1 MRYTFGV
8 QSFIDCGM
16 LQTVSPA
23 QRAAWLEGE
32 DDVESTMNPAADP
45 ITLEVVRNKL
55 DGIANEMQST
65 LVRSSFSPIVKEGL
79 DASASLFTLEGE
91 TLAQATAIPIH
102 LATLIPVVR
111 TVIGKFPVRTM
122 REGDIYIMNDPY
134 HGGTHLPDIALVM
147 PIFSRG
153 RPIAFSA
160 AMTHHQDV
168 GGMSPGSVPTNATE
182 IYQEGIRI
190 PPLKYRDGEEV
201 NQTLVDLLA
210 LNVRVPE
217 TFMGDLNAQI
227 AACSIGARRVEELAQ
242 RYGSN
247 HLPAIAE
254 ELLRRSERL
263 ARGAIERMPD
273 GRYHYVD
280 WLDNDGVALDEPV
293 RIEVTAVIEGD
304 RVLVDFEG
312 TSPQVRGP
320 FNCVPSG
327 AYAGAYF
334 AVLAMTDSPIP
345 INGGCFR
352 PIELRLPEGSIVN
365 PREPA
370 PVNSRTSTIKRIAGS
385 IIGALREARPADAP
399 ADAAAALHVLAF
411 GGAREDG
418 SRYVVGELIA
428 SGSGASRGKDGVDV
442 IETDGSNC
450 MNLPVEALEMDV
462 PIRMH
467 RSELR
472 PDSGGA
478 GEFRGGLGI
487 TREYEVLSGEV
498 VFTHRGE
505 RHRRPA
511 RGAAGGGPGACAHS
525 VIRRADGEEEVIP
538 SKTLVRLQPG
548 DRVEINTAGGGGYGD
563 PAARRADRLAADLT
577 GGKISETA
585 WK

>member
-1 MRYTFGV
+1 
-8 QSFIDCGM
+8 M
-16 LQTVSPA
+16 L
-23 QRAAWLEGE
+23 
-32 DDVESTMNPAADP
+32 NPAADP

-111 TVIGKFPVRTM
+111 TVIGKYPVGTM

-190 PPLKYRDGEEV
+190 PPLKYRDGDEV
-201 NQTLVDLLA
+201 NQTLIDLLA

-217 TFMGDLNAQI
+217 TFMGDLNAQV
-227 AACSIGARRVEELAQ
+227 AACSIGARRVGELAE

-263 ARGAIERMPD
+263 ARRAIERMPD

-293 RIEVTAVIEGD
+293 RIEVAAEIEGD

-312 TSPQVRGP
+312 TSAQVRGP

-334 AVLAMTDSPIP
+334 AVLAMTDSSIP

-385 IIGALREARPADAP
+385 IIGALRQARPEDAP

-418 SRYVVGELIA
+418 SPYVVGELIA

-472 PDSGGA
+472 PDSGGR

-487 TREYEVLSGEV
+487 SREYEVLSGEV

-511 RGAAGGGPGACAHS
+511 QGAAGGGPGACARS
-525 VIRRADGEEEVIP
+525 VIRRADGTEEVIP

-548 DRVEINTAGGGGYGD
+548 DRVEVNTAGGGGYGD
-563 PAARRADRLAADLT
+563 PLARTGDRLAADVA
-577 GGKISETA
+577 GGKVGEASWSGTTA
-585 WK
+585 TTVGDD

>member
-1 MRYTFGV
+1 
-8 QSFIDCGM
+8 M
-16 LQTVSPA
+16 L
-23 QRAAWLEGE
+23 
-32 DDVESTMNPAADP
+32 NPAADP

-65 LVRSSFSPIVKEGL
+65 LLRSSFSPIVKEGL

-91 TLAQATAIPIH
+91 TLAQALAIPIH

-111 TVIGKFPVRTM
+111 AVIEKYPVGTM

-147 PIFSRG
+147 PIFFRG
-153 RPIAFSA
+153 RPLAFSA

-182 IYQEGIRI
+182 IYQEGVRI
-190 PPLKYRDGEEV
+190 PPLKYRDAGEV
-201 NQTLVDLLA
+201 NRTLVDLLT
-210 LNVRVPE
+210 LNVRMPG
-217 TFMGDLNAQI
+217 TFMGDLNAQV
-227 AACSIGARRVEELAQ
+227 AACSIGARRVGELAE

-254 ELLRRSERL
+254 ELLGRSERL
-263 ARGAIERMPD
+263 ARRAIERIPD
-273 GRYHYVD
+273 GRYRHVD

-293 RIEVTAVIEGD
+293 RIEVTVEIAGD
-304 RVLVDFEG
+304 RVLIDFEG
-312 TSPQVRGP
+312 TNPQVRGP

-327 AYAGAYF
+327 AYAGAWF
-334 AVLAMTDSPIP
+334 AVLAMTDSSIP

-352 PIELRLPEGSIVN
+352 PVELRLPEGSIVN

-370 PVNSRTSTIKRIAGS
+370 PVNSRTSTIKRIAGT
-385 IIGALREARPADAP
+385 IIGALRQARPEDAP
-399 ADAAAALHVLAF
+399 ADAASALHVLAF
-411 GGAREDG
+411 GGTREDG
-418 SRYVVGELIA
+418 SPWVVGELIA

-472 PDSGGA
+472 PDSGGQ

-487 TREYEVLSGEV
+487 SREYEVLAGEV

-511 RGAAGGGPGACAHS
+511 RGAAGGGPGARAHS
-525 VIRRADGEEEVIP
+525 VIRRANGAEEVIP

-563 PAARRADRLAADLT
+563 PAARTVDRLASDLA
-577 GGKISETA
+577 GGKVSEAVRGRTPA
-585 WK
+585 ADGDD

>member
-1 MRYTFGV
+1 MT
-8 QSFIDCGM
+8 
-16 LQTVSPA
+16 
-23 QRAAWLEGE
+23 
-32 DDVESTMNPAADP
+32 STTNPAADP

-111 TVIGKFPVRTM
+111 TMIRKFPVGTM

-190 PPLKYRDGEEV
+190 PPLKYRDGGEV
-201 NQTLVDLLA
+201 NQTLIDLLT

-217 TFMGDLNAQI
+217 TFMGDLNAQV
-227 AACSIGARRVEELAQ
+227 AACSIGARRVGELAE
-242 RYGSN
+242 RYGAN

-254 ELLRRSERL
+254 ELLTRSERL
-263 ARGAIERMPD
+263 ARRAIDRIPD

-280 WLDNDGVALDEPV
+280 WLDNDGVVLDVPV
-293 RIEVTAVIEGD
+293 RIEVAVDISGD

-334 AVLAMTDSPIP
+334 AVLAMTDPSIP

-352 PIELRLPEGSIVN
+352 PIELRLPEGSLVN

-385 IIGALREARPADAP
+385 IIGALRQARPEDAP

-418 SRYVVGELIA
+418 SPYVVGELIA

-442 IETDGSNC
+442 IETDASNC

-462 PIRMH
+462 PIRIH

-472 PDSGGA
+472 PDSGGR

-487 TREYEVLSGEV
+487 SREYEVLAGEV

-511 RGAAGGGPGACAHS
+511 QGAAGGGPGACAHS
-525 VIRRADGEEEVIP
+525 VIRRASGAEEIIP

-548 DRVEINTAGGGGYGD
+548 DRVEVNSAGGGGYGD
-563 PAARRADRLAADLT
+563 PGARSADRLAADLA
-577 GGKISETA
+577 GGKVSEA
-585 WK
+585 V

>member
-1 MRYTFGV
+1 
-8 QSFIDCGM
+8 M
-16 LQTVSPA
+16 L
-23 QRAAWLEGE
+23 
-32 DDVESTMNPAADP
+32 NPAADP

-65 LVRSSFSPIVKEGL
+65 LLRSSFSPIVKEGL

-91 TLAQATAIPIH
+91 TLAQALAIPIH

-111 TVIGKFPVRTM
+111 AVIEKYPVGTM

-147 PIFSRG
+147 PVFFHG
-153 RPIAFSA
+153 RPLAFSA

-182 IYQEGIRI
+182 IYQEGVRI
-190 PPLKYRDGEEV
+190 PPLKYRDGGEV
-201 NQTLVDLLA
+201 NRTLVDLLT
-210 LNVRVPE
+210 LNVRMPE
-217 TFMGDLNAQI
+217 TFMGDLNAQV
-227 AACSIGARRVEELAQ
+227 AACSIGARRVGELAE

-254 ELLRRSERL
+254 ELLGRSERL
-263 ARGAIERMPD
+263 ARRAIERIPD
-273 GRYHYVD
+273 GRYRHVD

-293 RIEVTAVIEGD
+293 RIEVTVEIAGD
-304 RVLVDFEG
+304 RVLIDFEG
-312 TSPQVRGP
+312 TNPQVRGP

-327 AYAGAYF
+327 AYAGAWF
-334 AVLAMTDSPIP
+334 AVLAMTDSSIP

-352 PIELRLPEGSIVN
+352 PVELRLPEGSIVN

-370 PVNSRTSTIKRIAGS
+370 PVNSRTSTIKRIAGT
-385 IIGALREARPADAP
+385 IIGALRQARPEDAP
-399 ADAAAALHVLAF
+399 ADAASALHVLAF
-411 GGAREDG
+411 GGTREDG
-418 SRYVVGELIA
+418 SPWVVGELIA

-472 PDSGGA
+472 PDSGGR

-487 TREYEVLSGEV
+487 SREYEVLAGEV

-511 RGAAGGGPGACAHS
+511 RGAAGGGPGARAHS
-525 VIRRADGEEEVIP
+525 VIRRANGAEEVIP

-563 PAARRADRLAADLT
+563 PAARTVDRLASDLA
-577 GGKISETA
+577 GGKVSEAVWGRTPA
-585 WK
+585 AAGDD

>member
-1 MRYTFGV
+1 MT
-8 QSFIDCGM
+8 
-16 LQTVSPA
+16 
-23 QRAAWLEGE
+23 
-32 DDVESTMNPAADP
+32 STMNPAADP

-111 TVIGKFPVRTM
+111 TVIGKFPVGGM

-147 PIFSRG
+147 PVFFRE
-153 RPIAFSA
+153 RPIALSA

-190 PPLKYRDGEEV
+190 PPLKYRDGDEV
-201 NQTLVDLLA
+201 NRTLVDMLT

-217 TFMGDLNAQI
+217 TFMGDLNAQV
-227 AACSIGARRVEELAQ
+227 AACSIGARRVGELAE

-254 ELLRRSERL
+254 ELLARSERL
-263 ARGAIERMPD
+263 ARRAIERMPD

-293 RIEVTAVIEGD
+293 RIEVSAEIEGD

-334 AVLAMTDSPIP
+334 AVLAMTDSSIP

-385 IIGALREARPADAP
+385 IIGALRQARPEDAP

-411 GGAREDG
+411 GGARADG
-418 SRYVVGELIA
+418 SPYVVGELIA

-487 TREYEVLSGEV
+487 SREYEVLAGEV

-511 RGAAGGGPGACAHS
+511 RGAAGGGSGACAHS
-525 VIRRADGEEEVIP
+525 VIRRAGGQEEIIP

-548 DRVEINTAGGGGYGD
+548 DRVEVNTAGGGGWGD
-563 PAARRADRLAADLT
+563 PGARAADRLAADLA
-577 GGKISETA
+577 GGKVGKSEWVQA
-585 WK
+585 GSDAAGDD

>member
-1 MRYTFGV
+1 M
-8 QSFIDCGM
+8 
-16 LQTVSPA
+16 A
-23 QRAAWLEGE
+23 
-32 DDVESTMNPAADP
+32 STMNPAADP

-111 TVIGKFPVRTM
+111 TVIGKYPVGTM

-190 PPLKYRDGEEV
+190 PPLKYRDGDEV
-201 NQTLVDLLA
+201 DQTLVDLLA

-217 TFMGDLNAQI
+217 TFMGDLNAQV
-227 AACSIGARRVEELAQ
+227 AACSIGARRVGELAE

-263 ARGAIERMPD
+263 ARRAIERMPD

-293 RIEVTAVIEGD
+293 RIEVAAEIEGD
-304 RVLVDFEG
+304 RVLIDFEG
-312 TSPQVRGP
+312 TSAQVRGP

-327 AYAGAYF
+327 ACAGAYF
-334 AVLAMTDSPIP
+334 AVLAMTDSSIP

-352 PIELRLPEGSIVN
+352 PIELRLPEGSLVN

-385 IIGALREARPADAP
+385 IVGALRQAKPEDAP

-418 SRYVVGELIA
+418 SPYVVGELIA

-472 PDSGGA
+472 PDSGGR

-487 TREYEVLSGEV
+487 SREYEVLAGEV

-525 VIRRADGEEEVIP
+525 VIRRATGAEEVIP

-548 DRVEINTAGGGGYGD
+548 DRVEVNTAGGGGYGD
-563 PAARRADRLAADLT
+563 PVARAAHRLAADIA
-577 GGKISETA
+577 GGKVSESAWARTA
-585 WK
+585 APAVGDD

>member
-1 MRYTFGV
+1 M
-8 QSFIDCGM
+8 
-16 LQTVSPA
+16 A
-23 QRAAWLEGE
+23 
-32 DDVESTMNPAADP
+32 STMNPAADP
-45 ITLEVVRNKL
+45 ITLEVVRSKL

-111 TVIGKFPVRTM
+111 TVIEKYPVGTM
-122 REGDIYIMNDPY
+122 REGDLYIMNDPY

-147 PIFSRG
+147 PIFSHG

-190 PPLKYRDGEEV
+190 PPLKYRDGDEV

-217 TFMGDLNAQI
+217 TFMGDLNAQV
-227 AACSIGARRVEELAQ
+227 AACSIGARRVGELAE

-263 ARGAIERMPD
+263 ARRAIERMPD

-293 RIEVTAVIEGD
+293 RIEVTAEIREDG
-304 RVLVDFEG
+304 VLVDFEG
-312 TSPQVRGP
+312 TSAQVRGP

-334 AVLAMTDSPIP
+334 AVLAMADSSIP

-385 IIGALREARPADAP
+385 IIGALRQARPEDAP

-418 SRYVVGELIA
+418 SPYVVGELIA

-472 PDSGGA
+472 PDSGGQ

-487 TREYEVLSGEV
+487 SREYEVLAGEV

-511 RGAAGGGPGACAHS
+511 RGAAGGGPGGCAHS
-525 VIRRADGEEEVIP
+525 VIRRATGAEEVIP

-563 PAARRADRLAADLT
+563 PIARDASRLSADIA
-577 GGKISETA
+577 GGKVSESAWARAPATA
-585 WK
+585 VGDD

>member
-8 QSFIDCGM
+8 QSFIECGV
-16 LQTVSPA
+16 LQTGSPA

-293 RIEVTAVIEGD
+293 RIEVTAVVEGD

-334 AVLAMTDSPIP
+334 AVLAMTDSSIP

-418 SRYVVGELIA
+418 SPYVVGELIA

-563 PAARRADRLAADLT
+563 PAARRADRLAADLA

>member
-1 MRYTFGV
+1 MT
-8 QSFIDCGM
+8 
-16 LQTVSPA
+16 
-23 QRAAWLEGE
+23 
-32 DDVESTMNPAADP
+32 STMNPAADP

-111 TVIGKFPVRTM
+111 TVIGKYPVGTM

-190 PPLKYRDGEEV
+190 PPLKYRDGDEV

-217 TFMGDLNAQI
+217 TFMGDLNAQV
-227 AACSIGARRVEELAQ
+227 AACSIGARRVGELAQ

-263 ARGAIERMPD
+263 ARRAIERMPD

-293 RIEVTAVIEGD
+293 RIEVAAKIEGD

-334 AVLAMTDSPIP
+334 AVLAMTDSSIP

-370 PVNSRTSTIKRIAGS
+370 PVNSRTSTIKRIAGVDYRRAAP
-385 IIGALREARPADAP
+385 GEARRRSGRCGPPLCTFSRSAVRAKT
-399 ADAAAALHVLAF
+399 
-411 GGAREDG
+411 ARPTW
-418 SRYVVGELIA
+418 SGELIA

-472 PDSGGA
+472 PDSGGQ

-487 TREYEVLSGEV
+487 SREYEVLSGEV

-505 RHRRPA
+505 RHRWPA
-511 RGAAGGGPGACAHS
+511 RGAAGGAPGGVRALGHS
-525 VIRRADGEEEVIP
+525 TRGTEPRKSSLRKSWSGSSREIAWKSIP
-538 SKTLVRLQPG
+538 P
-548 DRVEINTAGGGGYGD
+548 AAGGYGD
-563 PAARRADRLAADLT
+563 PVARTGDRLAADVA
-577 GGKISETA
+577 GGKVSEASWRDTTA
-585 WK
+585 TAAGDD

>member
-1 MRYTFGV
+1 M
-8 QSFIDCGM
+8 
-16 LQTVSPA
+16 A
-23 QRAAWLEGE
+23 
-32 DDVESTMNPAADP
+32 STMNPAADP
-45 ITLEVVRNKL
+45 VTLEVVRNKL

-111 TVIGKFPVRTM
+111 TVIGKYPVGTM
-122 REGDIYIMNDPY
+122 RKGDIYIMNDPY

-190 PPLKYRDGEEV
+190 PPLKYRDGDEV
-201 NQTLVDLLA
+201 NRTLVDMLT

-217 TFMGDLNAQI
+217 TFMGDLNAQV
-227 AACSIGARRVEELAQ
+227 AACSIGARRVGELAE
-242 RYGSN
+242 RHGPN

-254 ELLRRSERL
+254 ELLARSERL
-263 ARGAIERMPD
+263 ARRAIERMPD

-293 RIEVTAVIEGD
+293 RIEVTAEIEGD

-334 AVLAMTDSPIP
+334 AVLAMTDSSIP

-385 IIGALREARPADAP
+385 IIGALRQARPEDAP

-418 SRYVVGELIA
+418 SPYVVGELIA

-472 PDSGGA
+472 SDSGGR

-487 TREYEVLSGEV
+487 SREYEVLAGEV

-511 RGAAGGGPGACAHS
+511 RGAAGGGPGAHAHS
-525 VIRRADGEEEVIP
+525 VIRRATGAEEVIP

-548 DRVEINTAGGGGYGD
+548 DRVEVNTAGGGGYGD
-563 PAARRADRLAADLT
+563 PAARAADRLAADIA
-577 GGKISETA
+577 GGKVSESAWTGTPATA
-585 WK
+585 VGDD

>member
-1 MRYTFGV
+1 MA
-8 QSFIDCGM
+8 SAM
-16 LQTVSPA
+16 H
-23 QRAAWLEGE
+23 
-32 DDVESTMNPAADP
+32 PAADP

-65 LVRSSFSPIVKEGL
+65 LLRSSFSPIVKEGL

-111 TVIGKFPVRTM
+111 AVIGKFPVGTM

-147 PIFSRG
+147 PIFFRG
-153 RPIAFSA
+153 RPVAFSA

-190 PPLKYRDGEEV
+190 PPLKYRDAGEV
-201 NQTLVDLLA
+201 NRTLVDLLT

-217 TFMGDLNAQI
+217 TFMGDLNAQV
-227 AACSIGARRVEELAQ
+227 AACSIGARRMGELAE

-254 ELLRRSERL
+254 ELLGRSERL
-263 ARGAIERMPD
+263 ARRAIERIPD

-280 WLDNDGVALDEPV
+280 WLDNDGVDLDKPV
-293 RIEVTAVIEGD
+293 RIEVAVEIAGD
-304 RVLVDFEG
+304 RVLIDFEG

-327 AYAGAYF
+327 AHAGAYF
-334 AVLAMTDSPIP
+334 AVIAMTDPSIP

-385 IIGALREARPADAP
+385 IIGALRQARPEEAP

-411 GGAREDG
+411 GGTREDG

-462 PIRMH
+462 PIRIR

-472 PDSGGA
+472 PDSGGR

-487 TREYEVLSGEV
+487 SREYEVLAGEV

-525 VIRRADGEEEVIP
+525 VIRRAGGAEEIIP
-538 SKTLVRLQPG
+538 SKTLVRLQRG
-548 DRVEINTAGGGGYGD
+548 DRVEVNTAGGGGFGD
-563 PAARRADRLAADLT
+563 PAARAADRLAADVA
-577 GGKISETA
+577 GGKISEASWAETTVTA
-585 WK
+585 VGDD

>member
-1 MRYTFGV
+1 MT
-8 QSFIDCGM
+8 
-16 LQTVSPA
+16 TPA
-23 QRAAWLEGE
+23 NVA
-32 DDVESTMNPAADP
+32 SDP

-111 TVIGKFPVRTM
+111 TMLGKYPVAEM

-134 HGGTHLPDIALVM
+134 RGGTHLPDIALVM
-147 PIFSRG
+147 PIFTGG
-153 RPIAFSA
+153 RPIALSA

-168 GGMSPGSVPTNATE
+168 GGMSPGSVPPNATE
-182 IYQEGIRI
+182 IFQEGIRI
-190 PPLKYRDGEEV
+190 PPLKYRDAGEI
-201 NQTLVDLLA
+201 NQTLVDMLC

-217 TFMGDLNAQI
+217 TFMGDLNAQV
-227 AACSIGARRVEELAQ
+227 AACSIGARRVAELAE
-242 RYGSN
+242 RYGTN
-247 HLPAIAE
+247 RLPALTG
-254 ELLRRSERL
+254 ELLARSEQLVR
-263 ARGAIERMPD
+263 RAIERLPD
-273 GRYHYVD
+273 GRYSYVD
-280 WLDNDGVALDEPV
+280 WLDNDGVALDELV
-293 RIEVTAVIEGD
+293 RIEVAAEVAGD
-304 RVLVDFEG
+304 RVTIDFEG

-334 AVLAMTDSPIP
+334 AVLATADPSIP

-370 PVNSRTSTIKRIAGS
+370 PVNSRTSTIKRIAGT
-385 IIGALREARPADAP
+385 IIGALRQARPEDAP

-428 SGSGASRGKDGVDV
+428 SGSGASFGKDGVDV

-462 PIRMH
+462 PIRIH

-472 PDSGGA
+472 PDSGGPGA
-478 GEFRGGLGI
+478 FRGGLGI
-487 TREYEVLSGEV
+487 SREYEILSGEV

-511 RGAAGGGPGACAHS
+511 RGAAGGAPGASAHS
-525 VIRRADGEEEVIP
+525 VIRRASGEQEIIP

-548 DRVEINTAGGGGYGD
+548 DRVEVNTAGGGGYGD
-563 PAARRADRLAADLT
+563 PAARPEDLLAADFA
-577 GGKISETA
+577 GGKVSEASWSTTGAAGSATA
-585 WK
+585 AAAVAAAAGDD

>member
-1 MRYTFGV
+1 ME
-8 QSFIDCGM
+8 FIDKYH
-16 LQTVSPA
+16 
-23 QRAAWLEGE
+23 RE
-32 DDVESTMNPAADP
+32 DVTLTTNPAADP

-111 TVIGKFPVRTM
+111 TMIEKFPVGTM

-134 HGGTHLPDIALVM
+134 SGGTHLPDIALVM

-168 GGMSPGSVPTNATE
+168 GGMSPGSVPPNATE

-190 PPLKYRDGEEV
+190 PPLKFRDGNEV
-201 NQTLVDLLA
+201 NQTLVDLLT

-217 TFMGDLNAQI
+217 TFMGDLNAQV
-227 AACSIGARRVEELAQ
+227 AACSIGARRMGELAE

-254 ELLRRSERL
+254 ALLSRSERL
-263 ARGAIERMPD
+263 ARRGVERIPD

-293 RIEVTAVIEGD
+293 RIEVTVEIEGD
-304 RVLVDFEG
+304 RVVVDFEG

-334 AVLAMTDSPIP
+334 AVLAMTDSSIP

-352 PIELRLPEGSIVN
+352 PIELRLPEGSLVN

-385 IIGALREARPADAP
+385 IIGALRQARPEEAP

-418 SRYVVGELIA
+418 SPYVVGELIA

-472 PDSGGA
+472 PDSGGT

-487 TREYEVLSGEV
+487 SREYEVLAGEV

-511 RGAAGGGPGACAHS
+511 QGAAGGGPGACAHS
-525 VIRRADGEEEVIP
+525 VIRRAGGAEEIIP
-538 SKTLVRLQPG
+538 SKTLVRLHPG
-548 DRVEINTAGGGGYGD
+548 DRVEVNTAGGGGYGD
-563 PAARRADRLAADLT
+563 PGARAADRLAADFV
-577 GGKISETA
+577 GGKVSEEA
-585 WK
+585 WIQTTSAAVGDD

>member
-1 MRYTFGV
+1 MADTI
-8 QSFIDCGM
+8 Q
-16 LQTVSPA
+16 PA
-23 QRAAWLEGE
+23 TDA
-32 DDVESTMNPAADP
+32 

-65 LVRSSFSPIVKEGL
+65 LLRSSFSPIVKEGL

-111 TVIGKFPVRTM
+111 TIVDKYPVRGM
-122 REGDIYIMNDPY
+122 RDGDIYMMNDPY
-134 HGGTHLPDIALVM
+134 LGGTHLPDIALVM
-147 PIFSRG
+147 PVFSG
-153 RPIAFSA
+153 ERPVAISA

-190 PPLKYRDGEEV
+190 PPLKYRDAGEL
-201 NQTLVDLLA
+201 NRTLVDLLT

-217 TFMGDLNAQI
+217 SFLGDLNAQV
-227 AACSIGARRVEELAQ
+227 AACSIGARRTAELAE
-242 RYGSN
+242 RYGAN
-247 HLPAIAE
+247 HLSTIAE
-254 ELLRRSERL
+254 QLLSRSERL
-263 ARGAIERMPD
+263 VRRAIERIPD
-273 GRYHYVD
+273 GRYPYVD
-280 WLDNDGVALDEPV
+280 WLDNDGVALDDAV
-293 RIEVTAVIEGD
+293 RIEVVVEVAGD
-304 RVLVDFEG
+304 QIVVDFEG
-312 TSPQVRGP
+312 TSAQVRGP

-327 AYAGAYF
+327 ARAGAYF
-334 AVLAMTDSPIP
+334 AVIAMTDPTVP

-352 PIELRLPEGSIVN
+352 PVRLLLPQGSLVN

-385 IIGALREARPADAP
+385 IVGALRRARPEDAP
-399 ADAAAALHVLAF
+399 ADAASALHVLAF
-411 GGAREDG
+411 GGMREGDTP
-418 SRYVVGELIA
+418 YVVGELIA

-462 PIRMH
+462 PIRVR

-472 PDSGGA
+472 PDSGGP

-487 TREYEVLSGEV
+487 SREYELLSGEV

-511 RGAAGGGPGACAHS
+511 RGAAGGESGACARS
-525 VIRRADGEEEVIP
+525 VIRRADGAEEVIP
-538 SKTLVRLQPG
+538 SKIVTRLWPG

-563 PAARRADRLAADLT
+563 PAARSAARRLADLA
-577 GGKISETA
+577 GGKVS
-585 WK
+585 K

>member
-1 MRYTFGV
+1 
-8 QSFIDCGM
+8 
-16 LQTVSPA
+16 
-23 QRAAWLEGE
+23 
-32 DDVESTMNPAADP
+32 
-45 ITLEVVRNKL
+45 
-55 DGIANEMQST
+55 
-65 LVRSSFSPIVKEGL
+65 
-79 DASASLFTLEGE
+79 
-91 TLAQATAIPIH
+91 
-102 LATLIPVVR
+102 
-111 TVIGKFPVRTM
+111 
-122 REGDIYIMNDPY
+122 
-134 HGGTHLPDIALVM
+134 
-147 PIFSRG
+147 
-153 RPIAFSA
+153 
-160 AMTHHQDV
+160 
-168 GGMSPGSVPTNATE
+168 MSPGSVPTNATE

-190 PPLKYRDGEEV
+190 PPLKYRDAGEV
-201 NQTLVDLLA
+201 NRTLVDLLT

-217 TFMGDLNAQI
+217 TFMGDLNAQV
-227 AACSIGARRVEELAQ
+227 AACSIGARRMGELAE

-254 ELLRRSERL
+254 ELLGRSERL
-263 ARGAIERMPD
+263 ARRAIERIPD

-280 WLDNDGVALDEPV
+280 WLDNDGVDLDEPV
-293 RIEVTAVIEGD
+293 RIEVTAEIARD
-304 RVLVDFEG
+304 RVLIDFEG

-334 AVLAMTDSPIP
+334 AVIAMTDSSIP

-385 IIGALREARPADAP
+385 IIGALRQARPEEAP
-399 ADAAAALHVLAF
+399 ADSAAALHVLAF
-411 GGAREDG
+411 GGTREDG

-462 PIRMH
+462 PIRMR

-472 PDSGGA
+472 PDSGGR

-487 TREYEVLSGEV
+487 SREYEVLAGEV

-525 VIRRADGEEEVIP
+525 VIRRAGGAEEIIP
-538 SKTLVRLQPG
+538 SKTLVRLQRG
-548 DRVEINTAGGGGYGD
+548 DRVEVNTAGGGGFGD
-563 PAARRADRLAADLT
+563 PAARAADRLAADVA
-577 GGKISETA
+577 GGKISEASWAETTVTA
-585 WK
+585 VGDDSLSSGSPYGWDGASGS